1 MPDKTVRAST
11 STASSVLVI
20 DSDNATSGEG
30 AVARLRGK
38 RVAMVAF
45 SSYPDDPRPR
55 RAAEALADRGMDVDM
70 ICLRENG
77 EEATRDIL
85 NRVHIR
91 RIPIRRRRGGVFG
104 YIYQYS
110 AFTVVCSL
118 LLALKS
124 IRRRYDLIYV
134 HNMPDILVLC

>member
-1 MPDKTVRAST
+1 MPHKTVRAST
-11 STASSVLVI
+11 NAASSVLVV
-20 DSDNATSGEG
+20 DSSDNATSGEG
-30 AVARLRGK
+30 NVARLRGK

-118 LLALKS
+118 L
-124 IRRRYDLIYV
+124 
-134 HNMPDILVLC
+134 